1 MRRIPVILAAGAL
14 WVGFSAQAEVSD
26 EEFNKLKAQYAD
38 LAEKVDGKSDSSWA
52 DRIGISGDFRYR
64 YENIDEE
71 SKDERNRSRIRARTA
86 IKAAL
91 LNDIEVGFGLAT
103 GSEDPVSANVTIGG
117 GGSSKEI
124 NLDLAYA
131 SWTGLSNTVL
141 TGGKF
146 KNPFI
151 RPGGNGLLWDGD
163 WRPEGLTAGWDNGR
177 FFGTAFGTWLDGDS
191 KGGSE
196 FAWGVQGGFKA
207 DLSGTTVMIGASYF
221 DIGAEG
227 EQTVFGEPDEFFGNS
242 GTCVDPVTPADCT
255 YDYNYEEVE
264 VFVEVATRIA
274 GQAVKFFA
282 DYVQNQD
289 ADDNDTGWAAG
300 VKLGK
305 AKDTGKWEA
314 GYLYQ
319 DLEADAVFGLLT
331 DSDFG
336 GGGTDNKGHRMYI
349 GYGLNKMAALKAT
362 YFINEVN
369 VVSGNPNDYDRLVL
383 DIQFKFK

>member
-1 MRRIPVILAAGAL
+1 MKKILMILIAGAL
-14 WVGFSAQAEVSD
+14 LAGFSAQAEVSE
-26 EEFNKLKAQYAD
+26 EEFNELKTQYAD
-38 LAEKVDGKSDSSWA
+38 LAEKVDGKSDASWA

-71 SKDERNRSRIRARTA
+71 GEDERNRSRIRARTA

-91 LNDIEVGFGLAT
+91 PNDIEVGFGLAT
-103 GSEDPVSANVTIGG
+103 GGEDPVSANQTLGG
-117 GGSSKEI
+117 GGSSKGI

-131 SWTGLSNTVL
+131 SWTGLSNSVL
-141 TGGKF
+141 TAGKF
-146 KNPFI
+146 KNPLV

-163 WRPEGLTAGWDNGR
+163 WRPEGLTAGWDNGS
-177 FFGTAFGTWLDGDS
+177 FFGTALGTWLDGDS

-207 DLSGTTVMIGASYF
+207 DLSGTSVTVGASYF

-227 EQTVFGEPDEFFGNS
+227 EETVFGDPDDFFGNS
-242 GTCVDPVTPADCT
+242 GTCTDPVTPAGCT
-255 YDYNYEEVE
+255 YDFNYEEVE
-264 VFVEVATRIA
+264 VFAEVATKIA
-274 GQAVKFFA
+274 GQSVKLFA

-300 VKLGK
+300 VKVGK

-336 GGGTDNKGHRMYI
+336 GGGTDSKGHRMYL

-362 YFINEVN
+362 YFINEVD
-369 VVSGNPNDYDRLVL
+369 VSTNKHDYDRLML